1 MNVTKFQERI
11 FSRTLISRKIIGFMK
26 IVGEIQQLVRK
37 RSQKIN
43 YDVIL
48 HYTSP
53 TALIL
58 SDVSIYSEH
67 KQIVLPRREFICML
81 CIKQPALHL
90 MISLFAFSEEF
101 NATTKCVQKRV

>member
-48 HYTSP
+48 H
-53 TALIL
+53 
-58 SDVSIYSEH
+58 DVSLPIY
-67 KQIVLPRREFICML
+67 P
-81 CIKQPALHL
+81 LHFPKFCP
-90 MISLFAFSEEF
+90 I
-101 NATTKCVQKRV
+101 

>member
-48 HYTSP
+48 HY
-53 TALIL
+53 
-58 SDVSIYSEH
+58 VSLPIY
-67 KQIVLPRREFICML
+67 P
-81 CIKQPALHL
+81 LHFPKFCP
-90 MISLFAFSEEF
+90 I
-101 NATTKCVQKRV
+101 

>member
-11 FSRTLISRKIIGFMK
+11 FSRTLISRKIMGFMK

-48 HYTSP
+48 HY
-53 TALIL
+53 
-58 SDVSIYSEH
+58 VSLPIY
-67 KQIVLPRREFICML
+67 P
-81 CIKQPALHL
+81 LHFPKFCP
-90 MISLFAFSEEF
+90 I
-101 NATTKCVQKRV
+101 